1 GGARGQVR
9 RGTRSK
15 KTPKPTAGISAA
27 KTNRKEP
34 ITGKNSPDR
43 GPQMVYEPVHF
54 PTPAIAFA
62 IEPKSR
68 NDEDKLSQ
76 AIHKMLEED
85 LALKFDRDA
94 QTKEFLL
101 AGSGRTHIKVAVNK
115 MKKGECVEEE
125 LHPPEGAEL

>member
-1 GGARGQVR
+1 M
-9 RGTRSK
+9 K
-15 KTPKPTAGISAA
+15 ETAPGEYFRDKAVQI
-27 KTNRKEP
+27 
-34 ITGKNSPDR
+34 
-43 GPQMVYEPVHF
+43 VYEPVHF

-85 LALKFDRDA
+85 LALRFDRDA

-101 AGSGRTHIKVAVNK
+101 AGSGQTHIEVAVNK
-115 MKKGECVEEE
+115 LKKRYGVEVE
-125 LHPPEGAEL
+125 LHPPKVAYLET